1 MREELTTEKIIENC
15 KKFRGEEYDYSKV
28 KKWKNGEETKIEVIC
43 QHGSYWTN
51 YFDFIKGKQ
60 IVQNVLK
67 KEEENMKKKNL
78 NQK

>member
-28 KKWKNGEETKIEVIC
+28 KKWENGEETKIEVIC

-51 YFDFIKGKQ
+51 YFLLLLL
-60 IVQNVLK
+60 LK
-67 KEEENMKKKNL
+67 
-78 NQK
+78 NQSKLYLFYYMLIYEYLYSF

>member
-28 KKWKNGEETKIEVIC
+28 KKWENGEETKIEVVC

-51 YFDFIKGKQ
+51 LKEKQ
-60 IVQNVLK
+60 IAKNALK